1 MNTSICCHD
10 TKFAVTAAT
19 ALKLYKIVSLP
30 PQCEPVFS
38 VSVIISWFSLV
49 ESVQNTTIEE
59 RVAILEIQVEQIQN
73 DVTDLGAGLTEVDDN
88 VDFLFDEQVIQD
100 ERLLG
105 LENRMLDIENKVE
118 GDHFHLKYFA
128 I

>member
-1 MNTSICCHD
+1 M
-10 TKFAVTAAT
+10 
-19 ALKLYKIVSLP
+19 
-30 PQCEPVFS
+30 
-38 VSVIISWFSLV
+38 
-49 ESVQNTTIEE
+49 
-59 RVAILEIQVEQIQN
+59 AILEIQVAQIED

-105 LENRMLDIENKVE
+105 LENRMLDIESKVE